1 MLRTMAAF
9 LCLVAAGCSSTTH
22 DESPAAFCAELGGT
36 WANEACGLTA
46 TNAKNITVEV
56 SAKYPVDL
64 VDDPTAGPPLR
75 DFLRDFFTTYGHPD
89 DQVAQDGQASLTY
102 KTYTHGD
109 DVKSVVFTND
119 WYLGGA
125 HPNDE
130 IATFTFDDKKPI
142 TLTDL
147 LCPGNDAITALP
159 PVARPFI
166 RQAIGDDGDISR
178 YEPGGDYAEN
188 YKAWFLDGDDLVLVM
203 PASRFGPAHS
213 GMWQPRI
220 PLSALRPILRETGC

>member
-1 MLRTMAAF
+1 MVSIV
-9 LCLVAAGCSSTTH
+9 CLLVAGCSSSTQ
-22 DESPAAFCAELGGT
+22 DEPRTALCSEVGGT
-36 WANEACGLTA
+36 WDNDACKLTG
-46 TNAKNITVEV
+46 TNAKHITVDV
-56 SAKYPVDL
+56 SAKYPTDL
-64 VDDPTAGPPLR
+64 VDDPALQ
-75 DFLRDFFTTYGHPD
+75 DFLRKFFATYGHPD
-89 DQVAQDGQASLTY
+89 DQVAQNGHASLTY
-102 KTYTHGD
+102 KTYTHGNH
-109 DVKSVVFTND
+109 VKSIAFSND

-130 IATFTFDDKKPI
+130 IVTFSFDDKKAI

-147 LCPGNDAITALP
+147 LCPGNDALNALP
-159 PVARPFI
+159 PIVRPFI

-188 YKAWFLDGDDLVLVM
+188 YKAWYLDGDDLVLVM
-203 PASRFGPAHS
+203 PASRFGPVHS